1 MELLLSEGDGAEE
14 VEEVEVLKHRREGHA
29 MNEERGVRRRDANI
43 VLSGGKMSCP
53 RSFQTT
59 EFDSRTEQTGH
70 HKMGDNM
77 DLADP
82 TMGGMMNFE
91 EKDAFAEAD
100 QAAGAGTGNK
110 VHIRVQQRNR
120 KKCVLTIQGLDDDL
134 DLKKICKAM
143 RKNLQCNGAIV
154 QDKEFGDVIQ
164 LQGDHRA
171 KVGDFLCKSTF

>member
-1 MELLLSEGDGAEE
+1 VAPS
-14 VEEVEVLKHRREGHA
+14 
-29 MNEERGVRRRDANI
+29 I
-43 VLSGGKMSCP
+43 
-53 RSFQTT
+53 FQTT
-59 EFDSRTEQTGH
+59 ESTNEQENKPDT
-70 HKMGDNM
+70 KMGDNM

>member
-1 MELLLSEGDGAEE
+1 MFRHQYLDSFGWLKTYSSKKKPTTKTKTNT
-14 VEEVEVLKHRREGHA
+14 KHRRTQQ
-29 MNEERGVRRRDANI
+29 N
-43 VLSGGKMSCP
+43 
-53 RSFQTT
+53 
-59 EFDSRTEQTGH
+59 
-70 HKMGDNM
+70 MGDNS
-77 DLADP
+77 DLVDP

-120 KKCVLTIQGLDDDL
+120 RKCVLTIQGLDDDL

-154 QDKEFGDVIQ
+154 KDKEFGDVIQ

-171 KVGDFLCKSTF
+171 KVGDFLCDQEIIRKEQLIIHGF